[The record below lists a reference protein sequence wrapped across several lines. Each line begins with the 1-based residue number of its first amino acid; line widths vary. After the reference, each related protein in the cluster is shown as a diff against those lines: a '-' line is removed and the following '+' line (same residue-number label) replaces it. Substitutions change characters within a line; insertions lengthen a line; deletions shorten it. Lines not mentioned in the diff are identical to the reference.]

1 MAGQNTRGAD
11 EASVRAGFWR
21 TFAKAA
27 KQVPFAEDVVA
38 AYYCALDPETP
49 GKAKAVLLGALAYFI
64 MPMDAVPD
72 FLALVGFSDDIAVL
86 TLAIA
91 TVRSNLTEPTGWQ
104 HENRL
109 KSSHQARTD
118 RPQSVPAPRLP
129 LGTGIAHQSHQCSVI
144 SPSSPSSVR
153 RRRAKASRMRDFTV
167 PSGRPVSSAI

>member
-1 MAGQNTRGAD
+1 MTGLDGEILEPDHMAGQNTSGAD

-38 AYYCALDPETP
+38 AYYCALDPEKP

-91 TVRSNLTEPTGWQ
+91 TVRPNLTEA
-104 HENRL
+104 HRMAAR
-109 KSSHQARTD
+109 KS
-118 RPQSVPAPRLP
+118 LEE
-129 LGTGIAHQSHQCSVI
+129 L
-144 SPSSPSSVR
+144 
-153 RRRAKASRMRDFTV
+153 AS
-167 PSGRPVSSAI
+167 GKG